1 MMPQGR
7 VHVGVDAAPGRTVQA
22 RQPAGVCGKRHFVV
36 DEIPA
41 SPGAVCSTASR
52 VDRPPRRRPGS
63 RSGLSV
69 TSDGSI
75 GQASLTDSNRRGQGQ
90 TASANSLRRGATVG
104 VTAFLASSGA
114 LACCGGMSRQHY
126 ASSLH
131 LSACLV
137 PASTGI
143 PSATSKPCL
152 TENGPFAG
160 NQKYPKSCLDSTP
173 SFETTNA
180 RTFSRRL
187 PVSAWPQAVFSSRRE
202 AVASLPGEHHEVCV

>member
-1 MMPQGR
+1 MPQGR

-63 RSGLSV
+63 RSGPERYVRRQHRAGIPDRFEPPRAGTNRLGEFS
-69 TSDGSI
+69 S
-75 GQASLTDSNRRGQGQ
+75 ARRNRRRDRVPRLV
-90 TASANSLRRGATVG
+90 S
-104 VTAFLASSGA
+104 A

-137 PASTGI
+137 RTSTGI

-160 NQKYPKSCLDSTP
+160 NQRYPKSCLDSTP